1 MNRIVAGYKQL
12 AERIDALS
20 LRERGMVFVGVLGLL
35 FALVNTTVFPRLQA
49 EEKALRDTLAAK
61 QTQVAAMQTYIRDA
75 AERHGTDPNAA
86 ARTRIAAL
94 KKLLEGQAGMSGVVS
109 PSEMAKLV
117 RLVLAQHGSVS
128 LVRLQ
133 NLPAEP
139 VGNAN
144 NGELKTPAAPTAQP
158 MPVNANAGA
167 SLYRHGVRVEVEGRY
182 ADLVSYLQ
190 SLERLPWGVM
200 WDEVQLSVEKHPT
213 SRLSIVLY
221 TLSAERSWI
230 GM

>member
-20 LRERGMVFVGVLGLL
+20 LRERGLVFAGVLGLL
-35 FALVNTTVFPRLQA
+35 YASVNTVVFPRLQT
-49 EEKALRDTLAAK
+49 EEKVLRESLAAK
-61 QTQVAAMQTYIRDA
+61 QTQVTAVRTYVRNA
-75 AERHGTDPNAA
+75 AERHGSDPNTAVRA
-86 ARTRIAAL
+86 RIAAL
-94 KKLLEGQAGMSGVVS
+94 KKSLDGETGISGVVA
-109 PSEMAKLV
+109 PNEMAKLV
-117 RLVLAQHGSVS
+117 RRVLARHGSVAP
-128 LVRLQ
+128 VRLQ

-139 VGNAN
+139 FGNAKN
-144 NGELKTPAAPTAQP
+144 AGLKAPTA
-158 MPVNANAGA
+158 VSADAA
-167 SLYRHGVRVEVEGRY
+167 ATLYRHGVRVEVEGRY

-200 WDEVQLSVEKHPT
+200 WDEVQLSVEKYPT
-213 SRLSIVLY
+213 ARLSIVLY

>member
-49 EEKALRDTLAAK
+49 EEKILRDALAAK
-61 QTQVAAMQTYIRDA
+61 KTQVAAMQGYIRDA
-75 AERHGTDPNAA
+75 ALRHGGDPNAV

-94 KKLLEGQAGMSGVVS
+94 KKLLDGQAGVSGVVA

-139 VGNAN
+139 FGNAK
-144 NGELKTPAAPTAQP
+144 NGEQTTPAAPTMQP
-158 MPVNANAGA
+158 LAVSANAA
-167 SLYRHGVRVEVEGRY
+167 ATLYRHGVRVEVEGRY

-190 SLERLPWGVM
+190 SLERLPWSVM
-200 WDEVQLSVEKHPT
+200 WDEVQLSVEKHPNA
-213 SRLSIVLY
+213 RLSIVLY